1 MQLGQNK
8 LNFKRSLG
16 LKMMILSILTEQ
28 MQLNLF
34 KIIPRIIM
42 FSSFVLMLLSLTML
56 IQAGRVEIE
65 VDQAAGFIYL
75 QDVDWATLST
85 FH

>member
-1 MQLGQNK
+1 
-8 LNFKRSLG
+8 
-16 LKMMILSILTEQ
+16 MILSILTEQ

-42 FSSFVLMLLSLTML
+42 FSGFVSVLLSLTIL
-56 IQAGRVEIE
+56 IHAGRVELE
-65 VDQAAGFIYL
+65 VDQAAGFISL